1 MGFHSEACMRPGP
14 LASVL
19 SAIVLAASLPA
30 ASADPLPER
39 SDRVVGYTIAVRLD
53 PAAKQLTGR
62 ETVTWR
68 NPSGDAVS
76 DVWLHLYLNA
86 FRNSASTFMRES
98 GGQLRG
104 DRMSESRWGWIDVS
118 SFRLADG
125 TDLTSAIRY
134 EHPDDGNADDRT
146 VIRVPL
152 PAPVPPGG
160 SVTFDVAFKAQLP
173 EVFARSG
180 YKRDFFLVGQWFPK
194 LGVYEPAGMRGRAAG
209 GWNCHQYHANSE
221 FYADYGE
228 FHVEMT
234 VPASFVVG
242 ATGERK
248 GRIDHKNGTVTYIYE
263 QADVHD
269 FAWTADPSYVTIRR
283 VFSGSGD
290 VTPDAYARYGALLGR
305 TPEEMRLTD
314 VEITLLLQPAHLPQA
329 QRYIDAAKA
338 GIRQFGLRYGR
349 YPFKT
354 LTVVDPPADGSG
366 AGGMEYPT
374 FITGGTAY
382 SMNFWP
388 MNGLREVEM
397 VTVHEFGH
405 QFWYSMV
412 GNNEFEEAWL
422 DEGVNTYST
431 GLAMEAEYTHDASD
445 GRFLAM
451 KIGEVD
457 TLRAMVAGYSRS
469 PDVIVKPAWM
479 YSGDYSYYAYMKPA
493 AALRTLEGLLGAK
506 TMARI
511 LRTYQERWRF
521 KHPASADFF
530 AVASEVAGQDLDWFF
545 RQAFLGSDI
554 LDYAVE
560 AVSSRRVEPT
570 RGVMETSGKRTAA
583 TGAKLDASV
592 VPGQFESRVLVRRL
606 GGLMF
611 PVQIALKFEGR
622 PVERVAWDGRDRWK
636 RLVLVRGERLEWAA
650 VDPDGSVIL
659 DANMVN
665 NARRVAPDARLA
677 TWWGARWLSA
687 LQQVVS
693 FLGM

>member
-1 MGFHSEACMRPGP
+1 MRPAP
-14 LASVL
+14 LASAVFVV
-19 SAIVLAASLPA
+19 AAFAASLPA
-30 ASADPLPER
+30 ASADPLPQR
-39 SDRVVGYTIAVRLD
+39 ANRVVAYTIAVGLD

-68 NPSGDAVS
+68 NPSNDTVS
-76 DVWLHLYLNA
+76 DLWLHLYLNA
-86 FRNSASTFMRES
+86 FRNSVSTFMRES

-104 DRMSESRWGWIDVS
+104 DRMSENHWGWIDVS

-125 TDLTSAIRY
+125 TDLTGAIRF
-134 EHPDDGNADDRT
+134 EHPDDENADDRT

-152 PAPVPPGG
+152 PAAVPPGG
-160 SVTFDVAFKAQLP
+160 AVSFEVAFKAQLP

-194 LGVYEPAGMRGRAAG
+194 LGVYEPAGMRGRTAG

-234 VPASFVVG
+234 VPARFVVG

-248 GRIDHKNGTVTYIYE
+248 GRVDHKNGTVTYTYE

-269 FAWTADPSYVTIRR
+269 FAWTADPSYAKITR
-283 VFSGSGD
+283 VFSATGD
-290 VTPDAYARYGALLGR
+290 VTPEAYARYGKLLDR
-305 TPEEMRLTD
+305 TPEEMRLSD

-338 GIRQFGLRYGR
+338 AIRQFGLRYGR

-374 FITGGTAY
+374 FITGGTTY

-405 QFWYSMV
+405 QFWYGMV

-422 DEGVNTYST
+422 DEGMNTYST
-431 GLAMEAEYTHDASD
+431 GLAMEAEYTRDASD
-445 GRFLAM
+445 GRLMAM

-457 TLRAMVAGYSRS
+457 TLQAMVAVNSRS
-469 PDVIVKPAWM
+469 PDAIVKPAWM

-493 AALRTLEGLLGAK
+493 AALRTLEGLVGTQ

-511 LRTYQERWRF
+511 MRTYQERWRF
-521 KHPASADFF
+521 RHPASADFF
-530 AVASEVAGQDLDWFF
+530 AVAREIAGQDLDWFF
-545 RQAFLGSDI
+545 RPAFLGSDI
-554 LDYAVE
+554 LDYAVG

-570 RGVMETSGKRTAA
+570 RGVVEVGGKRTTAA
-583 TGAKLDASV
+583 GTKIEAKAE
-592 VPGQFESRVLVRRL
+592 PARFESRVLVRRL
-606 GGLMF
+606 GGMTF

-636 RLVLVRGERLEWAA
+636 RLVLVRAERLEWAA

-659 DANMVN
+659 DANLVN

-677 TWWGARWLSA
+677 TWWGSRWLFG
-687 LQQVVS
+687 LQQLVS